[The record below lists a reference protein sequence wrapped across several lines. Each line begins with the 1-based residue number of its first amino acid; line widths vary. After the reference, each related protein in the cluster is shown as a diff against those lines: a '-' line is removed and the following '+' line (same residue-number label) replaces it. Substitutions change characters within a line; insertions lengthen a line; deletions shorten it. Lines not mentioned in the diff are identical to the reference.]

1 MWLGV
6 IIIPFSVKIAIIW
19 FLWVVECNVHLK
31 KLPEKLWW
39 NNPPSWFT
47 LHHPLLLSIF
57 CTQAQL
63 SVKFLLM
70 MSTSSQLV
78 IVCLLQMRNGQ
89 DNVSVI
95 VVDFGYHTIHP
106 FFCFRFLKFWIDI
119 HLLYSRVIGV
129 VEDFAG
135 KCKQMVHHGIHLGYQ
150 SGGDENIMLR
160 FPQAL
165 INRFDY
171 ECNSTCQPVVIISDS
186 LIWAPFHLE
195 KEPLQKWR
203 WWTLV
208 ATFQIF
214 TGKQMRIG
222 WFLFRAHEKCVCPT
236 IELLLVDSPKKW
248 ILQT

>member
-1 MWLGV
+1 MLV
-6 IIIPFSVKIAIIW
+6 S
-19 FLWVVECNVHLK
+19 
-31 KLPEKLWW
+31 
-39 NNPPSWFT
+39 
-47 LHHPLLLSIF
+47 LLLILGT
-57 CTQAQL
+57 TQ
-63 SVKFLLM
+63 
-70 MSTSSQLV
+70 STP
-78 IVCLLQMRNGQ
+78 C
-89 DNVSVI
+89 
-95 VVDFGYHTIHP
+95 
-106 FFCFRFLKFWIDI
+106 FCFRFLKFWIDI

-135 KCKQMVHHGIHLGYQ
+135 KCKQMVHHRIHLGYQ

-171 ECNSTCQPVVIISDS
+171 EYNSTCQPAAIISDS

-214 TGKQMRIG
+214 TGKQMIIG
-222 WFLFRAHEKCVCPT
+222 WFLFRAWKMCLPHHRIAPSGQPQKMDFANIIQLACSG
-236 IELLLVDSPKKW
+236 L
-248 ILQT
+248 

>member
-39 NNPPSWFT
+39 NHPPSWFT

-165 INRFDY
+165 INRLIM
-171 ECNSTCQPVVIISDS
+171 NVILHANLWWS
-186 LIWAPFHLE
+186 FQT
-195 KEPLQKWR
+195 PL
-203 WWTLV
+203 
-208 ATFQIF
+208 F
-214 TGKQMRIG
+214 
-222 WFLFRAHEKCVCPT
+222 
-236 IELLLVDSPKKW
+236 ELLSIWKKNHCKNEGGELW
-248 ILQT
+248 LLHSRYSLENRWELADFFLGPMKNVFAPP

>member
-95 VVDFGYHTIHP
+95 VVNFGYHTIHP

-165 INRFDY
+165 INRLIM
-171 ECNSTCQPVVIISDS
+171 NVILHANLWWS
-186 LIWAPFHLE
+186 FQT
-195 KEPLQKWR
+195 PL
-203 WWTLV
+203 
-208 ATFQIF
+208 F
-214 TGKQMRIG
+214 
-222 WFLFRAHEKCVCPT
+222 
-236 IELLLVDSPKKW
+236 ELLSIWKKNHCKNEGGELW
-248 ILQT
+248 LLHSRYSLENRWELADFFLGPMKNVFAPP